1 MRQDLEKRVA
11 DLEARIQTHENR
23 LNALLDCLKMF
34 AAKRYIELPP
44 EGGKVRIYRIPV
56 AYKDEEGQIIPMEF
70 LTPDGV
76 KTLTHLNVFCI
87 EEPAP
92 VKKNGDHVE
101 P

>member
-1 MRQDLEKRVA
+1 MSQELEKRVEY
-11 DLEARIQTHENR
+11 LEKRLSGQEER
-23 LNALLDCLKMF
+23 LNFLLGCLQGF
-34 AAKRYIELPP
+34 NRRRFVELPP

-56 AYKDEEGQIIPMEF
+56 AYKDEEGAIVPMEF

-87 EEPAP
+87 EEPTP

>member
-1 MRQDLEKRVA
+1 MTQELEKRVA

-23 LNALLDCLKMF
+23 LNSLLDCLKTF
-34 AAKRYIELPP
+34 AARRYIELPP

-56 AYKDEEGQIIPMEF
+56 AYKNEDGDIVPMDF
-70 LTPDGV
+70 LTSEGV
-76 KTLTHLNVFCI
+76 KMLTHLNVFCI
-87 EEPAP
+87 EEPTP